1 MIPSI
6 FGNSVQIDFSRTMAT
21 NSESNQESEA
31 GTESTRIYPEFPWTQ
46 SARIKTKF
54 PVLPG
59 SNRLELSS
67 TEDCLITRLPSIP
80 LNSLNIPTVIK
91 KTKKNRKFLLVIM
104 LSILTLSL
112 VISLGILIVYHAKNL
127 KLLKILDEKLNNR
140 TMELSNTQKEKEE
153 LETLV
158 NKIKN
163 LLFWL
168 VENAKWIKGSH

>member
-1 MIPSI
+1 
-6 FGNSVQIDFSRTMAT
+6 
-21 NSESNQESEA
+21 
-31 GTESTRIYPEFPWTQ
+31 
-46 SARIKTKF
+46 
-54 PVLPG
+54 
-59 SNRLELSS
+59 
-67 TEDCLITRLPSIP
+67 
-80 LNSLNIPTVIK
+80 
-91 KTKKNRKFLLVIM
+91 M

-168 VENAKWIKGSH
+168 VENAK